1 MRFYGEAVPFRN
13 TRYYYDANVGP
24 DNIEIYSADRA
35 HTLYSAYKYE
45 YVVID
50 GVRCGKSPALYA
62 WYDKGKNAFVWNAV
76 EGRELVLYEYGF

>member
-1 MRFYGEAVPFRN
+1 MELHFGRVPKTFRQPPVPSN
-13 TRYYYDANVGP
+13 WDRDNP

-62 WYDKGKNAFVWNAV
+62 WYDKGKNAFIWNAV
-76 EGRELVLYEYGF
+76 EGR